1 MDGESSKKGGGNTTA
16 SWPPPRRLRG
26 DEKPTLRRKTEFETQ
41 ALVATSVDER

>member
-16 SWPPPRRLRG
+16 SWPPRLRG